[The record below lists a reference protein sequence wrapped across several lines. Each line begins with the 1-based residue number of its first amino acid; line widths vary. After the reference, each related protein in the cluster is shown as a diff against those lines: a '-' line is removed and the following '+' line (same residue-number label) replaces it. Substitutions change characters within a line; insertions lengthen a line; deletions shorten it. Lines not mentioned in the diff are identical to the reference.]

1 MFPAELKNFPLLFS
15 ASRLN
20 TILFR
25 FSILLLLVTWIF
37 GFLAPIL
44 FQAYN
49 PVYQYLLDRFYS
61 TMCHQDAEKCILI
74 KNESMLV
81 CARCAGIYIG
91 AFIRGLVSL
100 IRKQFK
106 INLSTIIIMALPL
119 LADVF
124 LTATGIYVYS
134 QIRAFITGLI
144 FGSMVYII
152 IISELEN
159 LLFTRGVRGNE

>member
-1 MFPAELKNFPLLFS
+1 MFPAEVKSFPHLFS
-15 ASRLN
+15 DSRLN

-25 FSILLLLVTWIF
+25 FSILLFLIIWIY
-37 GFLAPIL
+37 GFLTPIL
-44 FQAYN
+44 GNADN
-49 PVYQYLLDRFYS
+49 PMYQYLLDRVYS

-74 KNESMLV
+74 NNESMHV

-91 AFIRGLVSL
+91 ALLIGLVSL
-100 IRKQFK
+100 VRKKIK
-106 INLSTIIIMALPL
+106 INLSTIIIMASPL

-124 LTATGIYVYS
+124 LIITGIYSYS
-134 QIRAFITGLI
+134 QLRAFITGLI

-159 LLFTRGVRGNE
+159 LLCTRGVRGNE

>member
-1 MFPAELKNFPLLFS
+1 MFPAEVKCFPLLFS
-15 ASRLN
+15 ASKLK
-20 TILFR
+20 TLLFR
-25 FSILLLLVTWIF
+25 FFILLFLIIWIY
-37 GFLAPIL
+37 GFLTPIL
-44 FQAYN
+44 FKVDN
-49 PVYQYLLDRFYS
+49 PIYQYLVSRVYS

-81 CARCAGIYIG
+81 CARCAGIYFG
-91 AFIRGLVSL
+91 AFIIGLVSL